1 MERKLPKILTVEN
14 NKKERRITLKKYSTD
29 TVEQF
34 NIIGTQGEG
43 SSCVCYRANLLSE
56 DKIGHLKE
64 FYPLSLAG
72 NFTRHSDN
80 RLDYTATDFSELKKE
95 KDLFLESYN
104 KLREIFKE
112 GQGDSDIE
120 SFIPDFTIYES
131 CDKKGNVPENS
142 TLYIWTENKKIE
154 LFSDYIKRLHSNYE
168 ELPEHKLFTLLSTL
182 ITLSKRIGTLH
193 EKDFLHLDIKPSN
206 FGVPKFKNDVLT
218 DNIYLFD
225 INTIYSVYED
235 SFVTTL
241 GSEGYSAPEVRI
253 QSQRINNR
261 SDVYSLGCLLF
272 AALTGKAEGFCDE
285 EYSEIERLV
294 KESKLITATDS
305 TCNIYLV
312 EALCNIL
319 KKALKKKVVER
330 NYSCE
335 DIVADLEKARRFLV
349 AAEYNEAINL
359 KTVSEKLDKKPIKA
373 EVLFLNHLYNYPLY
387 EFVDINN
394 APEINVLLA
403 GFGNHSQRFLDCCL
417 QIGQMYDKKLRIT
430 VATRD
435 SEREKDLY
443 LKDRPALK
451 EFFSVDGDDVEDS
464 YGDLIF
470 KDIEFSV
477 DGDNNDDAILES
489 LEFKPNYVFISLG
502 KDNVNRHVAQSFA
515 DIAFDVNPDG
525 YSVNYVLENT
535 IDKKVDFANAIILS
549 QAIRRKDLTELNR
562 MGLNVHLVWV
572 QDSNYDLKKVKN
584 EFKKPYYYT
593 SCIANVVSTKYKL
606 KSIGIDCKD
615 LNKAADMFNKQF
627 LLSQDKTRFNELV
640 AVEHRR
646 WVAEKICK
654 GWTRQT
660 DLQLCLNGSVNDDKN
675 KKHVCIVPS
684 KPGRPDDIMFDKKFF
699 DRPSAKKFDRLDD
712 LDKRSI
718 ELHQTFKNAA
728 DTTKKNDSNLE
739 NYKTQLKNI
748 IAGKNEID
756 YAFFD
761 WCHCLTAL
769 WNEEK
774 SAVFKYKGLKEKLEA
789 SLKLEDE
796 NGNFLIKKAEQKMAS
811 EIIKNIDSIYYPII
825 ESLRY
830 DDYKKKDEDLIKY
843 IPFILTHKH
852 NLDIVIPLKLSD
864 NYNDTAKTIHFRD
877 VFMNVAAIT
886 IINPS
891 KACYVCPIDENKDIE
906 KAQVI
911 IKKMVDYLIAEDYKT
926 KLSVVVQ
933 WNDKRTK
940 NPIPFAKIMALKN
953 TLLTYP
959 MITAVEIAKESA
971 SEETKQAIC
980 KLSKVDA
987 IQKLHGLVD
996 WSDIFNTDTKKL
1008 PYFSLD
1014 SSFELD
1020 ANSCCNYLNYTKC
1033 NKSLTVSDIFKVSN
1047 ARGRNTEFP
1056 EFFEDYMDIFNIYS
1070 RDRGLWKSFCNVA
1083 QTNSDYTVEF
1093 GRKKIET
1100 NRAQKLFY
1108 APAFAFET
1116 LKKVEQFLKRNGV
1129 IDDNSFV
1136 YHQHTDRC
1144 VVELNCVS
1152 DECIKG
1158 FEKLLSN
1165 LYKLCDP
1172 NGVRCYKKGN
1182 TYCLDISNL
1191 VCNITMD
1198 CFKGKYK
1205 DHAKAQDDAKD
1216 KEPNK
1221 RIYKKDIEK
1230 LLELLENRHLI
1241 TNVKWKG
1248 DYFSFCCTSQKS
1260 RELLTKEGAILEMY
1274 VYISCLKSGLFDDVA
1289 TSYEINRNGN
1299 ENDKNEFDVVLTSG
1313 FKSAFIECK
1322 ATNLLEEKFY
1332 QKLNTHIMEFGLNSK
1347 AILVADKYQYDEN
1360 KPKYPDGIIN
1370 YGKQMQILTVFDD
1383 ESLENIAQTL
1393 YDIINN

>member
-1 MERKLPKILTVEN
+1 MKRKMPKILTGEN
-14 NKKERRITLKKYSTD
+14 NIKERRIILKKYGTD
-29 TVEQF
+29 ITEQF
-34 NIIGTQGEG
+34 NILKTEGAG
-43 SSCVCYRANLLSE
+43 SSCVCYKATLSSE
-56 DKIGHLKE
+56 NKIGRLKE

-72 NFTRHSDN
+72 GFTRHSDN
-80 RLDYTATDFSELKKE
+80 SLDYTATDFAELKKE
-95 KDLFLESYN
+95 KDLFLKSYN
-104 KLREIFKE
+104 KLREIFKK

-142 TLYIWTENKKIE
+142 TLYIWTENKKIK
-154 LFSDYIKRLHSNYE
+154 LFSDYIKKLHSNYE
-168 ELPEHKLFTLLSTL
+168 EFPEHKLFTLLSTL

-193 EKDFLHLDIKPSN
+193 EEGFLHLDIKPSN
-206 FGVPKFKNDVLT
+206 FGVQKFKNDVLT

-241 GSEGYSAPEVRI
+241 GSEGYSAPEVRM

-285 EYSEIERLV
+285 EYSEIGRLV

-319 KKALKKKVVER
+319 KNALKKNIVER
-330 NYSCE
+330 DYSCE

-349 AAEYNEAINL
+349 AAEYNEPINL
-359 KTVSEKLDKKPIKA
+359 ESASEKLDKKPVKA
-373 EVLFLNHLYNYPLY
+373 EILFLNHLYKHPLY
-387 EFVDINN
+387 ECMDKNSN
-394 APEINVLLA
+394 ELNVLLA

-417 QIGQMYDKKLRIT
+417 QLGQMYNKKLRVT

-435 SEREKDLY
+435 AQNEKDLY
-443 LKDRPALK
+443 LKNRPALK
-451 EFFSVDGDDVEDS
+451 DFFSVDGDDVEDS
-464 YGDLIF
+464 YGNLVF

-489 LEFKPNYVFISLG
+489 LELKPHYVFVSLG
-502 KDNVNRHVAQSFA
+502 KDNVNSHVAQSFDA
-515 DIAFDVNPDG
+515 VKFDVNPNG
-525 YSVNYVLENT
+525 YSVNYVLENA
-535 IDKKVDFANAIILS
+535 IDKKVDSANAIILS
-549 QAIRRKDLTELNR
+549 NPIARKELTELNR
-562 MGLNVHLVWV
+562 MGLNAHLVWV

-584 EFKKPYYYT
+584 KFKDPDNYT
-593 SCIANVVSTKYKL
+593 SSIANVVSSKYKL
-606 KSIGIDCKD
+606 KSIGIDCND
-615 LNKAADMFNKQF
+615 LNKAADMFNEQV
-627 LLSQDKTRFNELV
+627 LLNEDKTIFNELV

-654 GWTRQT
+654 GWTRQD
-660 DLQLCLNGSVNDDKN
+660 DLQFCLQGSIKDEKN
-675 KKHVCIVPS
+675 KKHVCLVPS
-684 KPGRPDDIMFDKKFF
+684 NPGRPDGIVFDKKFF
-699 DRPSAKKFDRLDD
+699 DAPSVKQFNRLDA
-712 LDKRSI
+712 LDQLSI
-718 ELHQTFKNAA
+718 NLHKTFKDAA
-728 DTTKKNDSNLE
+728 NTAKKNDFNLE
-739 NYKTQLKNI
+739 NYKSQLKNI

-789 SLKLEDE
+789 SLKSEDE

-830 DDYKKKDEDLIKY
+830 DDYKKKDEDLVKY
-843 IPFILTHKH
+843 IPFILTYKH
-852 NLDIVIPLKLSD
+852 NLDIVVPLKLSD

-886 IINPS
+886 IVNPS
-891 KACYVCPIDENKDIE
+891 KVCYVCPIYENKDIE

-926 KLSVVVQ
+926 KLSVIVQ

-940 NPIPFAKIMALKN
+940 NPILFAKIMALKN

-959 MITAVEIAKESA
+959 MITAVEIAKES
-971 SEETKQAIC
+971 SSQETKQAIC

-987 IQKLHGLVD
+987 IQKLYGSID

-1020 ANSCCNYLNYTKC
+1020 ANSSCNYLNYTKC
-1033 NKSLTVSDIFKVSN
+1033 NKSLTVSDIFKISN

-1056 EFFEDYMDIFNIYS
+1056 EFFDDYMDIFNIYS
-1070 RDRGLWKSFCNVA
+1070 QDRGLWKSFCGVVK
-1083 QTNSDYTVEF
+1083 TKSEYIVEF
-1093 GRKKIET
+1093 GKKKIET
-1100 NRAQKLFY
+1100 NRAQKHFY

-1116 LKKVEQFLKRNGV
+1116 LKKIEQFLKRNGV

-1144 VVELNCVS
+1144 VIELNCVS

-1191 VCNITMD
+1191 VCNITMN

-1205 DHAKAQDDAKD
+1205 DHAKAQDTAKD
-1216 KEPNK
+1216 KEPDK
-1221 RIYKKDIEK
+1221 KIYKEDIKK
-1230 LLELLENRHLI
+1230 LLELLENQHLI
-1241 TNVKWKG
+1241 TNVKWNG
-1248 DYFSFCCTSQKS
+1248 DYFSFCFTSQKS
-1260 RELLTKEGAILEMY
+1260 RELLTKEGAVLEMY

-1289 TSYEINRNGN
+1289 TGYEINREGN
-1299 ENDKNEFDVVLTSG
+1299 EHNKNELDVVLTSG

-1322 ATNLLEEKFY
+1322 ATNLLDENFY
-1332 QKLNTHIMEFGLNSK
+1332 QKLNTHIIEFGLNSK
-1347 AILVADKYQYDEN
+1347 GILVADKYQNDKD
-1360 KPKYPDGIIN
+1360 KPKYSDEIIN